1 MSRATYDEMLDATR
15 LLLRRHVPEA
25 RAIEP
30 TDAIQRDLGV
40 DSLGVMELVADVEAK
55 LGVVVPDD
63 EVERLVTVE
72 DVARALVR
80 LRDAQP

>member
-1 MSRATYDEMLDATR
+1 MTRATYDEMLDATR
-15 LLLRRHVPEA
+15 LLLRRHVPAA

-30 TDAIQRDLGV
+30 TDAIQKDLGV

-80 LRDAQP
+80 LRAGQP